1 MKIKLL
7 TATVVALSFT
17 NGVYAQTGS
26 GLYMSIKAG
35 VSDIN
40 LDKNNA
46 SYEQVRTRTYTGNPD
61 DPEDVTEVFTET
73 GNVKLKDSNNTQAIS
88 AFALGFDFSTM
99 SSINARAELEY
110 TYKGKS
116 SFSPDITSSSEDYT
130 YKVIDNLDGSTIY
143 EESDSYSYG
152 SEPGYLTNEIRS
164 HQLML
169 NGYYDFKNTSKF
181 TPYLGAGIGLTH
193 LKNKVKVTD
202 DSQDLGTKSDTNFTW
217 SVGAGVGYALT
228 PNLSMDIGY
237 RYVDAGN
244 IEFSTSLPYTDG
256 YYTETA
262 SIKTKAD
269 LSSHDYTIGLR
280 YSF

>member
-7 TATVVALSFT
+7 AATVVALSFT

-26 GLYMSIKAG
+26 GLYMSIKTG

-46 SYEQVRTRTYTGNPD
+46 SYEYEEVDTYINP
-61 DPEDVTEVFTET
+61 DVTEVDTYT
-73 GNVKLKDSNNTQAIS
+73 DNVKLKDSNNTQAIS

-116 SFSPDITSSSEDYT
+116 SFSPDITSGSTT
-130 YKVIDNLDGSTIY
+130 YYGKVIDNSDGSTLDEY
-143 EESDSYSYG
+143 NDSYSYG
-152 SEPGYLTNEIRS
+152 SRSGYITNEIRS

-193 LKNKVKVTD
+193 LKNKVTVDYD
-202 DSQDLGTKSDTNFTW
+202 DPGTKSDTNFTW

-228 PNLSMDIGY
+228 PNLSMDLGY

-244 IEFSTSLPYTDG
+244 IEFSTSSTYTDPS
-256 YYTETA
+256 YSFTETNT
-262 SIKTKAD
+262 IKTKAD

>member
-46 SYEQVRTRTYTGNPD
+46 SYEVVGTYTSNPD
-61 DPEDVTEVFTET
+61 VTAVGTET

-116 SFSPDITSSSEDYT
+116 SFSPDITSGSEADT
-130 YKVIDNLDGSTIY
+130 YKVIDNSDGSTRF

-202 DSQDLGTKSDTNFTW
+202 DSEDLGTKSDTNFTW

-244 IEFSTSLPYTDG
+244 IEFSTSSPYTDG
-256 YYTETA
+256 DYTETG